1 VRPAIL
7 IAAIALLAGCASAP
21 PAPVPTTPSPAPTA
35 AALDPSLDADTLFVI
50 SATTTAADGSTVDLV
65 MTGHASQPFDARP
78 DVADA
83 YVEQCTALGGGVVLD
98 RNGGLDEETLRAV
111 GSSLMVI
118 DTHSSPAG
126 TALSGGVDLLLG
138 NTFYTVVATGDG
150 LGNPYQDGCNGGYQ
164 LTSTGMVTSITNYE
178 TGSPTPDLAQWRSGR
193 YGFSI
198 AFDSTAVLSDCEIVL
213 TPLAIEN
220 DVADIDGWFAD
231 GGSEH
236 ECAIGYRGA

>member
-7 IAAIALLAGCASAP
+7 IAAVALLVGCASAP
-21 PAPVPTTPSPAPTA
+21 PAPRPAPPSSSPTA
-35 AALDPSLDADTLFVI
+35 VAPDPSLDADTLFVI
-50 SATTTAADGSTVDLV
+50 TATTTAADGSTVDLV
-65 MTGHASQPFDARP
+65 MTGHATQPVDARP
-78 DVADA
+78 DIAAA
-83 YVEQCTALGGGVVLD
+83 YVSQCAALGGGVVLD
-98 RNGGLDEETLRAV
+98 RDGGLDDDTLRAV

-118 DTHSSPAG
+118 DTTSTPAA

-138 NTFYTVVATGDG
+138 NSFYTVVASGDG

-164 LTSTGMVTSITNYE
+164 LTSTGTVVSITNYE

-198 AFDSTAVLSDCEIVL
+198 AFDSTAVLSSCEIVL
-213 TPLAIEN
+213 TPLAVES
-220 DVADIDGWFAD
+220 DVANIDGWYPD